1 MSIFRANSHKFHEW
15 QKIKIIGNDSKKEFS
30 NYFKIII
37 SLASSCHTIKNPSVL
52 QNIGVFFFIFLF
64 SFLQKIIQ
72 CIVLGALCY
81 PSCPLGSGWVA
92 YNGSCYL
99 FSNHKLKYSEA
110 FAECGQLDSDLLY
123 FYTEADRVMSCY
135 KFCISFHLVN

>member
-1 MSIFRANSHKFHEW
+1 MIL
-15 QKIKIIGNDSKKEFS
+15 KKEFS
-30 NYFKIII
+30 NYFKPSFWLPNKKI
-37 SLASSCHTIKNPSVL
+37 LVSCTL
-52 QNIGVFFFIFLF
+52 FLFFIFLF

-72 CIVLGALCY
+72 CIVSGALCY

-135 KFCISFHLVN
+135 KFCFPFHPVN

>member
-52 QNIGVFFFIFLF
+52 QNIGFFLHIFIFFSTKDYTMHCFRGSLLPLMSAWLRMGRLQRLLLF
-64 SFLQKIIQ
+64 IQQPQVKIQRGFCRVWTTGFRSALFLHR
-72 CIVLGALCY
+72 GR
-81 PSCPLGSGWVA
+81 SG
-92 YNGSCYL
+92 N
-99 FSNHKLKYSEA
+99 
-110 FAECGQLDSDLLY
+110 
-123 FYTEADRVMSCY
+123 VM
-135 KFCISFHLVN
+135 L

>member
-1 MSIFRANSHKFHEW
+1 MIL
-15 QKIKIIGNDSKKEFS
+15 KKEFS
-30 NYFKIII
+30 NHFKIIL
-37 SLASSCHTIKNPSVL
+37 SLASSCLVSCKTL
-52 QNIGVFFFIFLF
+52 FFFFIFLF
-64 SFLQKIIQ
+64 TFLQKIIQ